1 MANICT
7 TTIYV
12 EGKNESIEKLDK
24 LFGDTECNANNL
36 NAIDSR
42 NNWIGNL
49 LLNRGIEPEQY
60 DTHRA
65 FICDFGLDDNS
76 TFYILME
83 SAWDDKMDAMNAV
96 FDSVDEN
103 LKPYYFAEECGME
116 YFVSNDVENKY
127 FGDYYVEGYAENYD
141 LARKSGELERFREL
155 IGETTFFTERELKVA
170 LGKLLHDPFTK
181 LDKLIEK
188 IQTCEEY
195 DPEDTGIYLGVHK
208 IEKITK

>member
-1 MANICT
+1 
-7 TTIYV
+7 
-12 EGKNESIEKLDK
+12 
-24 LFGDTECNANNL
+24 
-36 NAIDSR
+36 
-42 NNWIGNL
+42 
-49 LLNRGIEPEQY
+49 
-60 DTHRA
+60 
-65 FICDFGLDDNS
+65 
-76 TFYILME
+76 ME

-127 FGDYYVEGYAENYD
+127 FGDYYVEGYADNYD

-195 DPEDTGIYLGVHK
+195 DPEKTGIYLGVHK

>member
-12 EGKNESIEKLDK
+12 EGKKESIEKLDK
-24 LFGDTECNANNL
+24 LFGDTICNTNNL

-42 NNWIGNL
+42 SNWIGNL
-49 LLNRGIEPEQY
+49 LLNCGIEPEQY

-65 FICDFGLDDNS
+65 FIGDYGLDDS

-83 SAWDDKMDAMNAV
+83 SAWDHKMEAMNAV
-96 FDSVDEN
+96 FNSVDEN
-103 LKPYYFAEECGME
+103 LKPYYFAEECGMG

-155 IGETTFFTERELKVA
+155 IGEITFFTERELKVA

-188 IQTCEEY
+188 IEACEEY
-195 DPEDTGIYLGVHK
+195 DPEETGICLYIRK
-208 IEKITK
+208 IEKVTK

>member
-12 EGKNESIEKLDK
+12 EGKKESIEALDK

-42 NNWIGNL
+42 SNWIGNL
-49 LLNRGIEPEQY
+49 LLNCGIEPEQY

-65 FICDFGLDDNS
+65 FIGDYGLDDT

-83 SAWDDKMDAMNAV
+83 SAWDHKMEAMNAV
-96 FDSVDEN
+96 FNSVDEN
-103 LKPYYFAEECGME
+103 LKPYYFAEECGMG

-155 IGETTFFTERELKVA
+155 IGEITFFTERELKVA

-188 IQTCEEY
+188 IETCEEY
-195 DPEDTGIYLGVHK
+195 DPEKTGICLYIRK
-208 IEKITK
+208 IEKVTK

>member
-12 EGKNESIEKLDK
+12 EGKKESIEKLDK
-24 LFGDTECNANNL
+24 LFDDTICNANNL
-36 NAIDSR
+36 TAIDSSR
-42 NNWIGNL
+42 SNWIGNL
-49 LLNRGIEPEQY
+49 LLNCGIKPKQY

-65 FICDFGLDDNS
+65 FIDDYGLDDS

-96 FDSVDEN
+96 FNSVDEN
-103 LKPYYFAEECGME
+103 LKPYYFAEENGME
-116 YFVSNDVENKY
+116 YYVSNDVENKY

-141 LARKSGELERFREL
+141 LARKSGELKRFREL

-188 IQTCEEY
+188 IEACEEY
-195 DPEDTGIYLGVHK
+195 DPEKTGIYLGVHK